1 MSESIDALHAESAV
15 RAAADVRIAFSRL
28 KRRLKELAT
37 DEDLTPA
44 QASVLA
50 RLDAQGSASAS
61 ELATGERGSPQ
72 FMAKT
77 VEALVRADLVVR
89 HPDPL
94 DGRRQ
99 LITLT
104 VVGTRPAPGSDRW
117 ARQEWLAQS
126 LQERCTEQ
134 ELRTISAAMALLDE
148 VARSRPGARAH
159 TASAPRRTTDHGPR
173 TTASSTQPDRAHGPR
188 VAPPMEV
195 GSEVGGSK
203 SRARSRS
210 EHP

>member
-1 MSESIDALHAESAV
+1 MSESIDALLAESAV

-61 ELATGERGSPQ
+61 ELATGERVSPQ

-104 VVGTRPAPGSDRW
+104 VVGRGRRQGDRW

-148 VARSRPGARAH
+148 VARS
-159 TASAPRRTTDHGPR
+159 
-173 TTASSTQPDRAHGPR
+173 
-188 VAPPMEV
+188 
-195 GSEVGGSK
+195 
-203 SRARSRS
+203 
-210 EHP
+210 